1 MYKITVEKVK
11 KGKIRELLYSFEL
24 GVMDTPEYD
33 KAEWENW
40 QMHSTD
46 WNIEFDT
53 VEGDGDVVIDDI
65 LISASEEESFTK
77 ELRGDRVIYEVKGMM
92 V

>member
-33 KAEWENW
+33 KAMGELA
-40 QMHSTD
+40 D
-46 WNIEFDT
+46 ALYGLDIEFDT

-77 ELRGDRVIYEVKGMM
+77 ELRGDRVVYEVKGMM